1 MEETQ
6 VADIEAPAHQEGT
19 NSSPTAAKSP
29 RVAVR
34 DNEIVLNAFHETDP
48 EVVELARKAKDGDSE
63 TAIHSALQI
72 GARAIKLARVSV
84 DTMVVESAFDG
95 MTTAFDQKLEEV
107 LSDFSQQ
114 TDGLL
119 DEEEGALPHAL
130 QDFRGQLEALLS
142 EEFDDDSKT
151 SIIGK
156 FDELI
161 STQRDGD
168 REAIRK
174 LLDSGNDESPLY
186 RLQRDLTAQI
196 QNESESLR
204 KLVGEVS
211 EKVAAAAAA
220 GEIMEKTAIKGD
232 SYEDLLHSA
241 IGQLVTPFGD
251 TAERTGTLAG
261 AAGNKRGD
269 EVVTLDVD
277 DTPGTEARYVLEAK
291 DRKLGLQAIFS
302 ELAEAMENREAGA
315 AIAVFS
321 SQKRAPSSVP
331 FSYRGDKAI
340 VVLDKDEPDPS
351 ALRLATMWARWVV
364 RRKLV
369 EEEREVDTGAIEEQ
383 VDNATQAL
391 AHYSLIKRHHTT
403 ASKSI
408 ERAGEAVSEL
418 VDEVDQALDRV
429 RAELHP

>member
-6 VADIEAPAHQEGT
+6 AADIEAAAHQEGT

-95 MTTAFDQKLEEV
+95 MTTEFDQKLEEV

-130 QDFRGQLEALLS
+130 QDFRGELEALLS

-174 LLDSGNDESPLY
+174 LLDSGNDDSPLY

-196 QNESESLR
+196 HDESESLR

-220 GEIMEKTAIKGD
+220 GEIKEKTAIKGD

-261 AAGNKRGD
+261 APA
-269 EVVTLDVD
+269 T
-277 DTPGTEARYVLEAK
+277 
-291 DRKLGLQAIFS
+291 S
-302 ELAEAMENREAGA
+302 GA
-315 AIAVFS
+315 
-321 SQKRAPSSVP
+321 
-331 FSYRGDKAI
+331 
-340 VVLDKDEPDPS
+340 
-351 ALRLATMWARWVV
+351 TRW
-364 RRKLV
+364 
-369 EEEREVDTGAIEEQ
+369 
-383 VDNATQAL
+383 
-391 AHYSLIKRHHTT
+391 
-403 ASKSI
+403 
-408 ERAGEAVSEL
+408 
-418 VDEVDQALDRV
+418 
-429 RAELHP
+429 